1 MSSTRALPPICSPAA
16 SRPRRL
22 LALAVASLVLLPACA
37 KWPPPGWLSKTRV
50 PASTPAS
57 PTLGDILGHIDP
69 DLEGHGFDGA
79 TPMIVFL
86 SSAGGAAPAVEA
98 TSAVAEIRRDGDALS
113 PALLVVPVNQSVEF
127 RVADEI
133 HHRIFSYSDPGAF
146 DLGPLGRGE
155 SRVIT
160 FWEPGVIRL
169 YCGLHPSESAVIF
182 VAPSPHFAEVS
193 ATGEVALRGLLP
205 GRYRLRTWSEA
216 LPSASLDVVVYAG
229 RSTAVDISIPG
240 LEESD

>member
-1 MSSTRALPPICSPAA
+1 MSS
-16 SRPRRL
+16 SRPLPRSL
-22 LALAVASLVLLPACA
+22 LAPALASLVWLPACTT
-37 KWPPPGWLSKTRV
+37 WSPPAWLSRARV
-50 PASTPAS
+50 PASTPAP
-57 PTLGDILGHIDP
+57 PTLGGILGHIDP
-69 DLEGHGFDGA
+69 GLDGHGLDAA
-79 TPMIVFL
+79 TPMIVYL
-86 SSAGGAAPAVEA
+86 TSEGATPSVEA
-98 TSAVAEIRRDGDALS
+98 TIAVAEIRRNGEALS

-146 DLGPLGRGE
+146 DLGPLGHGE

-160 FWEPGVIRL
+160 FREPGVIRL

-193 ATGEVALRGLLP
+193 ATGEVALNGVLP
-205 GRYRLRTWSEA
+205 GRYRLHTWSEA
-216 LPSASLDVVVYAG
+216 LPSASLDVVVQAG

-240 LEESD
+240 PEESD

>member
-1 MSSTRALPPICSPAA
+1 M
-16 SRPRRL
+16 
-22 LALAVASLVLLPACA
+22 LALAVASLVLFPACA
-37 KWPPPGWLSKTRV
+37 TWPPPGLLSKLWG
-50 PASTPAS
+50 PAPSPA
-57 PTLGDILGHIDP
+57 PPALGGILGRIDP
-69 DLEGHGFDGA
+69 GLEGHAFDGA
-79 TPMIVFL
+79 TPMIVYL
-86 SSAGGAAPAVEA
+86 SSAGAAPAVEA
-98 TSAVAEIRRDGDALS
+98 SSVVAEIRRDGDALS

-160 FWEPGVIRL
+160 FREPGVIRL

-193 ATGEVALRGLLP
+193 ATGEVAFSGLLP

-240 LEESD
+240 PEESD

>member
-1 MSSTRALPPICSPAA
+1 MSSTLAPPPICSPATFR
-16 SRPRRL
+16 SRRL

-37 KWPPPGWLSKTRV
+37 TWPPPGWLSRARV
-50 PASTPAS
+50 PAPTPVA
-57 PTLGDILGHIDP
+57 PTLGGILGHIDS
-69 DLEGHGFDGA
+69 DLEGRGFDSA
-79 TPMIVFL
+79 TPMVVYL
-86 SSAGGAAPAVEA
+86 SSPGAAPAVAA

-160 FWEPGVIRL
+160 FREPGVIRL
-169 YCGLHPSESAVIF
+169 YCSLHPSESAVIF
-182 VAPSPHFAEVS
+182 VAPSPHFAQVP
-193 ATGEVALRGLLP
+193 ATGEVTLGGLLP
-205 GRYRLRTWSEA
+205 GRYHLHTWSEA
-216 LPSASLDVVVYAG
+216 LPSASLEVVVQAG
-229 RSTAVDISIPG
+229 RSTAVDISIPE
-240 LEESD
+240 LKEIE